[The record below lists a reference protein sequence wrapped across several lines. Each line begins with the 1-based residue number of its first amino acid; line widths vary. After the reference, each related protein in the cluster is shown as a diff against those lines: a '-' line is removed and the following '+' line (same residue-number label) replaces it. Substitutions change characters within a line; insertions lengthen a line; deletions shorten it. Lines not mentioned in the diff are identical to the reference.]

1 MLDGIT
7 DSTDMS
13 LSNILELT
21 MDWDAWR
28 AALHGVM
35 KSQTRLSD
43 KNELTE
49 SRHKFEKVRQREAN
63 AVESK

>member
-1 MLDGIT
+1 
-7 DSTDMS
+7 
-13 LSNILELT
+13 

-49 SRHKFEKVRQREAN
+49 SRRKFEKVRQREAN